1 MRIFE
6 LNTFCGTGSTGR
18 IAADI
23 ADFAAQKGEQTI
35 IGFGA
40 GMPAP
45 GTEVYALRIGGK
57 LGRKWHGALRKL
69 LDAEGYGSVL
79 ATRKLIRFLNEYKP
93 DVIHLHNL
101 HGCYVNH
108 RILFRYL
115 ATAGIPVVWTLHDC
129 WAFTGHCAY
138 FDLVGCKR
146 WQTVCHNCPQ
156 KAAYPVCVGVGGSQR
171 NFRRKKKLFT
181 SLNNL
186 TLVTPCQWLAGLL
199 PASFLKGISVRVVYN
214 GVDRSTFRPVSSDLR
229 VSYNIQE
236 RYIALAVASE
246 WDERKGLLY
255 LYALAGLL
263 GAQYRVVVIGLSKAQ
278 LHDLP
283 PQILG
288 LERTADA
295 AALARWY
302 STADC
307 LVNPTME
314 DNMPLVN
321 LEAMACGTP
330 VVAFATGGCPEV
342 IGDACGAV
350 VARGDGAALAAA
362 VKRIAPNKAALEAAC
377 LKQAERFDSVT
388 SAGNYWALYRE
399 SMR

>member
-6 LNTFCGTGSTGR
+6 LNTFCGMGSTGR

-40 GMPAP
+40 GMPAQ
-45 GTEVYALRIGGK
+45 GTEMYALRIGGK
-57 LGRKWHGALRKL
+57 TGRKWHGALRKL
-69 LDAEGYGSVL
+69 LDGEGYGSAL
-79 ATRKLIRFLNEYKP
+79 ATRKLIHFLKEYQP

-101 HGCYVNH
+101 HGCFVNL
-108 RILFRYL
+108 RLLFRYL
-115 ATAGIPVVWTLHDC
+115 ATAGVPVVWTLHDC

-146 WQTVCHNCPQ
+146 WQTVCHNCTQ
-156 KAAYPVCVGVGGSQR
+156 EAAYPTCIGIGGSKR
-171 NFRRKKKLFT
+171 NYRKKKKLFT
-181 SLNNL
+181 SLPNL

-199 PASFLKGISVRVVYN
+199 PLSYLSRIPVRVIYN
-214 GVDRSTFRPVSSDLR
+214 GVDRGTFAPVDSDLR
-229 VSYNIQE
+229 K
-236 RYIALAVASE
+236 RYGLENTYVALAVASE
-246 WDERKGLLY
+246 WDERKGLKY

-263 GAQYRVVVIGLSKAQ
+263 GVEYRVVVIGLSKTQ
-278 LHDLP
+278 LRDLP
-283 PQILG
+283 AQILG

-295 AALARWY
+295 AELARWY
-302 STADC
+302 SAADC

-342 IGDACGAV
+342 VTDGCGVV

-362 VKRIAPNKAALEAAC
+362 VKRVAPNKAVCKDAC
-377 LKQAERFDSVT
+377 LKQAERYDGVT
-388 SAGNYWALYRE
+388 SAENYWSLYRE
-399 SMR
+399 LTR